1 MMENK
6 KIELKEEEILFL
18 KSLEGK
24 LNVTEYSEL
33 RNIIEKY
40 VQLARNNDWE
50 VRRCEERLE
59 SARKREDK
67 NYSKYIEE
75 EKEKN
80 KWKAFYTE
88 VCTKY
93 AKLEIELDLAKAK
106 IEILEGDTND
116 NKERLKEQK

>member
-1 MMENK
+1 MENK

-40 VQLARNNDWE
+40 VQLARNNDWK

-59 SARKREDK
+59 SARERENK

-75 EKEKN
+75 EKEK
-80 KWKAFYTE
+80 E
-88 VCTKY
+88 VNRCEMY
-93 AKLEIELDLAKAK
+93 
-106 IEILEGDTND
+106 
-116 NKERLKEQK
+116 R